1 MDILNLKPLMDGKGL
16 TGKDFAE
23 ELGISPVALS
33 NIMQGNS
40 FPRANVL
47 MKMADILNVEVRD
60 LFKSS
65 KGGKELYGFIEYDGT
80 VHTIKSVTDLEAVL
94 SKVKELN

>member
-1 MDILNLKPLMDGKGL
+1 MDILNLKPLMDKKGL

-47 MKMADILNVEVRD
+47 MKMAEVLNVEVRD
-60 LFKSS
+60 LFKTGKGNNEPHGYIKVNGVVHEVSS
-65 KGGKELYGFIEYDGT
+65 FADIEQLMESAKE
-80 VHTIKSVTDLEAVL
+80 
-94 SKVKELN
+94 

>member
-1 MDILNLKPLMDGKGL
+1 MDILNLKPLMDKRGFN
-16 TGKDFAE
+16 GKDFAE

-47 MKMADILNVEVRD
+47 LKMADVLNVEVRD
-60 LFKSS
+60 LFKTKKGS
-65 KGGKELYGFIEYDGT
+65 KEPYGFIEVDGK
-80 VHTIKSVTDLEAVL
+80 VHTIKSVSDIESLLKSLKTT
-94 SKVKELN
+94 